1 MSGAPARQHYDFVI
15 VGSGFGGSVSA
26 YRLSQKGYSVLVLE
40 KGKHYTAEKFARS
53 NWNFR
58 KWIWWPSL
66 GLKGIMQLSLMK
78 HVTVMSGVGVGGGSL
93 VYGATLP
100 TPGPAFFQHGTWAK
114 LEYWEEKLAPHYKTA
129 RKMLGATTNPQLTS
143 ADLVLQELAR
153 DMQREESFR
162 ASEVGVFFGDG
173 ARPGELVSD
182 PFFDGEGPS
191 GGLATFPVKKSS
203 LPHFE

>member
-66 GLKGIMQLSLMK
+66 GMRGIMQLSLLK

-143 ADLVLQELAR
+143 ADLVLQDANLT
-153 DMQREESFR
+153 
-162 ASEVGVFFGDG
+162 G
-173 ARPGELVSD
+173 AQFTDAVVPEMRRT
-182 PFFDGEGPS
+182 PS
-191 GGLATFPVKKSS
+191 GTDSIRMRTGTRCASRIPRR
-203 LPHFE
+203 